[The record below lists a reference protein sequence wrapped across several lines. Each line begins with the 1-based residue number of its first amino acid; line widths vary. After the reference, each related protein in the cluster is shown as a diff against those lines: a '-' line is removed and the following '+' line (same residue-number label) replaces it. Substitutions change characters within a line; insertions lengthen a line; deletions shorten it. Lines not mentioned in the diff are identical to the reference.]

1 MQTMK
6 KQKCIIADVDK
17 KIEQVTLF
25 DFPTFKIQRELSKC
39 GYFQKKDMKEVRNPD
54 DPANPNNKLYKYEN
68 GSLKIISDKRIQ
80 FTVKED
86 KALILLLHNFI
97 VTNGNP
103 KKSEKKGKDHIKK
116 EIALDTLSFIQMTC
130 DDIDAYVNDGQIEI
144 NKLKNE
150 RKKIKSIL
158 DNLTSIQSIEYDGE
172 KMTLFENGIKRNK
185 LEDQFIVT
193 FSDELVNLLSV
204 QSKNVSISYRPITLF
219 KLEKLPYLIGS
230 YFSSYIYMKNNLQKD
245 RNKLTVKSIL
255 NYLDY
260 VIPSE
265 ECVYESRGSYARKI
279 MDPVLNAFNDLED
292 NDIFNIAEEID
303 IYRNQ
308 LHSKSDYVDWK
319 HSSIIISPANTAVE
333 YNRRYLAE
341 KDSVKK
347 KEMNKTLKE
356 QAKAV
361 ASGTK
366 LGEAE
371 ATLLLEK
378 IDLISNLLK
387 VDSEL
392 LKKGI
397 QSASKKS
404 KQ

>member
-103 KKSEKKGKDHIKK
+103 KKSEKKGKEQIQK

-130 DDIDAYVNDGQIEI
+130 DDMKGYVKNGRLEI

-150 RKKIKSIL
+150 RKKIKEIL
-158 DNLTSIQSIEYDGE
+158 DNLVSIRLVELDGE

-204 QSKNVSISYRPITLF
+204 QSKKVSISYRPITLF

-230 YFSSYIYMKNNLQKD
+230 YFSSYVYMKNNLQKD

-255 NYLDY
+255 NYLDS

-292 NDIFNIAEEID
+292 NDIFNIAE
-303 IYRNQ
+303 
-308 LHSKSDYVDWK
+308 
-319 HSSIIISPANTAVE
+319 
-333 YNRRYLAE
+333 
-341 KDSVKK
+341 
-347 KEMNKTLKE
+347 
-356 QAKAV
+356 
-361 ASGTK
+361 
-366 LGEAE
+366 
-371 ATLLLEK
+371 
-378 IDLISNLLK
+378 
-387 VDSEL
+387 
-392 LKKGI
+392 
-397 QSASKKS
+397 
-404 KQ
+404 

>member
-1 MQTMK
+1 
-6 KQKCIIADVDK
+6 
-17 KIEQVTLF
+17 
-25 DFPTFKIQRELSKC
+25 
-39 GYFQKKDMKEVRNPD
+39 
-54 DPANPNNKLYKYEN
+54 
-68 GSLKIISDKRIQ
+68 
-80 FTVKED
+80 
-86 KALILLLHNFI
+86 
-97 VTNGNP
+97 
-103 KKSEKKGKDHIKK
+103 
-116 EIALDTLSFIQMTC
+116 MTC

-204 QSKNVSISYRPITLF
+204 QSKKVSISYRPITLF

-255 NYLDY
+255 NYLDS

-279 MDPVLNAFNDLED
+279 MDPVLNAFNELED

-319 HSSIIISPANTAVE
+319 HSSVIISPANTAVE
-333 YNRRYLAE
+333 YNRRYFAE
-341 KDSVKK
+341 KESVKK

>member
-86 KALILLLHNFI
+86 KVLILLLHNFI

-103 KKSEKKGKDHIKK
+103 KKSEKKGKEQIQK

-319 HSSIIISPANTAVE
+319 HSSVIISPANTAVE